1 MCYRIFVI
9 KHHPEISR
17 RILYERARDC
27 LKARSH
33 LSMLYVDCSL
43 AWYPGLSQ
51 SCEKVHYNIYWS
63 NLDYIGQHSQPRMR
77 KNTLFSDL
85 ACVFLILIKPCYEV
99 HVENELHWYLPL
111 DQKPIRAIRM
121 CSSYWKVP
129 SSCCENLIV
138 SYLPAFDSGDAH

>member
-33 LSMLYVDCSL
+33 LSMLCVDCSL
-43 AWYPGLSQ
+43 AWCPGLSQ

-63 NLDYIGQHSQPRMR
+63 NLDYVRQHSQSRMR
-77 KNTLFSDL
+77 MNTLFSDP
-85 ACVFLILIKPCYEV
+85 ACVFLILIKPCYV
-99 HVENELHWYLPL
+99 VYVENDLCL
-111 DQKPIRAIRM
+111 DQKPIRDKRIH
-121 CSSYWKVP
+121 SSYWKVP
-129 SSCCENLIV
+129 FSCCENLNV
-138 SYLPAFDSGDAH
+138 TYLPAFDSGDAH